1 MTFLDAAI
9 GMNNIQNL
17 RHGASGGE
25 RAKNIGALVGKI
37 AGTTLLAAGM
47 IGGLAKLG
55 STTASLIRK
64 DVLWQ
69 EHRLLN
75 PLEKYG
81 KKRKLSKLSKMF
93 PQHRRDQHPSLTRSL
108 WHSLFPFQQRGGPSR
123 IESLSA
129 PDRYSFLRPTPPRS
143 ATWRDWWIERNL
155 GRPNQTRQTLARI
168 VEARGDEANAYHQ
181 AIRQNYIYE
190 QQSLQRRQ
198 IMKQD
203 EGKHFLIHGK
213 YLVPKNQMTPFFEPP
228 LPQETPTLHFVA
240 DRRTTA
246 LNSILSDYESNSLV
260 KYNKTANRI
269 QKQMAMN
276 ENLFLDA
283 LFDETRTQWNLS
295 DDLRSISM
303 GKSSYLQRQRQ
314 NFMNP
319 FLREKYNAFINTQ
332 NQIRQL
338 RLKIIF
344 TSSGVIVISGFI
356 TGLTVF
362 STHENTNPSPPPK

>member
-81 KKRKLSKLSKMF
+81 KKKGPSTLAKMF
-93 PQHRRDQHPSLTRSL
+93 PQHRGQHPSLTRSL
-108 WHSLFPFQQRGGPSR
+108 WHSLFPAKQRAMASG
-123 IESLSA
+123 IETLSA

-143 ATWRDWWIERNL
+143 ATWRDWWIEQNM
-155 GRPNQTRQTLARI
+155 GRPNQTLARI

-181 AIRQNYIYE
+181 AIRQNYLHAR
-190 QQSLQRRQ
+190 QQSLRSTIEQDAAAN
-198 IMKQD
+198 KQLL
-203 EGKHFLIHGK
+203 FHGR
-213 YLVPKNQMTPFFEPP
+213 YLVPKNNMTQFLEPSFLQEASPF
-228 LPQETPTLHFVA
+228 HFVA
-240 DRRTTA
+240 DRQTA
-246 LNSILSDYESNSLV
+246 SLNSMLSDYESNR
-260 KYNKTANRI
+260 RI
-269 QKQMAMN
+269 VQNVHAMPLRKLRATN
-276 ENLFLDA
+276 QNLFLDA
-283 LFDETRTQWNLS
+283 LFDENRTE
-295 DDLRSISM
+295 RSIFNDVRTSR
-303 GKSSYLQRQRQ
+303 GEISYLQRRPQ
-314 NFMNP
+314 NFEDP
-319 FLREKYNAFINTQ
+319 FLQAKLNTFYTNRHIVRGQ
-332 NQIRQL
+332 DMLIGSGIGL
-338 RLKIIF
+338 GIF
-344 TSSGVIVISGFI
+344 VVAIVGGVIIIYKATKDVDNFNRR
-356 TGLTVF
+356 V
-362 STHENTNPSPPPK
+362 